1 MSVMPKLRDTH
12 LILIWEFGAEG
23 RVKKQHRCWM
33 NILYKFWIFNV
44 QDGDLCCAVLFSH
57 VLILCDPMGCSLPG
71 SSVHGNFPDEKFQ
84 EWVAMSSFGGGGGS
98 SQSRDGSQVS
108 CIGRGFFILW
118 ATREAREYWSGWLS
132 LLQGIL
138 LTQKSNWG
146 LLRCRWTLYQL
157 SYLAQM
163 VKNTPAI
170 QETWVQSLGWED
182 ILQEGMATYSKFLPG
197 ESPWTEKPIS
207 LQSMGSQRVRH
218 DWVTKHTWWFT
229 VTKIIQLFCIF
240 KICWEV
246 RSQVF
251 STHKNTLNVSWWI
264 FWFLDCSSHFI
275 MDT

>member
-1 MSVMPKLRDTH
+1 MYRMVIYAVLCCSVMSWFFVTLWAVAFQAPLSM
-12 LILIWEFGAEG
+12 G
-23 RVKKQHRCWM
+23 
-33 NILYKFWIFNV
+33 IFQMRNSRS
-44 QDGDLCCAVLFSH
+44 G
-57 VLILCDPMGCSLPG
+57 LPC
-71 SSVHGNFPDEKFQ
+71 PPL
-84 EWVAMSSFGGGGGS
+84 GGGGGS

-108 CIGRGFFILW
+108 CIARGFFILW

-182 ILQEGMATYSKFLPG
+182 TLQEGMATYSKFLPG
-197 ESPWTEKPIS
+197 ESPWAEKPIS
-207 LQSMGSQRVRH
+207 LQFMGSQRVRH